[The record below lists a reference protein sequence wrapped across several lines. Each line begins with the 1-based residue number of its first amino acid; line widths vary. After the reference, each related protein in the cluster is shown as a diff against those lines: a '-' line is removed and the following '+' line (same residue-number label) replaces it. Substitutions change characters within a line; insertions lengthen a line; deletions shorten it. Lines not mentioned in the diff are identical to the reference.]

1 MNSPGSNT
9 PSVDSLLPDPPSAG
23 RKTNGGGVI
32 KAGLTTGLSGLT
44 ALCVIASLGAAPQPD
59 STRLAPPR
67 SGLVAVPLPSLDDFE
82 PAVANQMREQLAS
95 FREVAGSGNVSS
107 ASLADA
113 YGSLGRLFHAYE
125 LSESAEPSYLNAARL
140 APGDAGW
147 PHLLGYLCQQTGR
160 LEEAADRFR
169 EARRIRADDH
179 AATMRL
185 ADVSIGLNRLREAR
199 EELQGMVDIF
209 PALAQN
215 GLGEIALRERR
226 FEDAVRHFRAALE
239 RAPQASAIHYS
250 LAMAYRGLGRV
261 GEARSHLEQRGA
273 AGITLGDPIVD
284 GLQSLVRGERGLV
297 AQGRKAYE
305 AGRYQEA
312 ADAFGRAVEAA
323 PNSAAARVNLGLTQL
338 QLGNADAAVAHLRA
352 ASNLAPDDPEVS
364 RDLLR
369 VLLLLG
375 RDDDAILVLRKSS
388 SAKPDDEETLV
399 SLAILLA
406 SKERFG
412 EAAALLDDAHQ
423 RFPARTA
430 TATTL
435 ARLLASSP
443 DRSIR
448 DGRRAL
454 DLATAVHEAEST
466 PVHAETLALALAELE
481 RCDEALAWM
490 KRAVTEAEQ
499 GTDAAEATRLRGEMA
514 KYEGRS
520 CKP

>member
-1 MNSPGSNT
+1 
-9 PSVDSLLPDPPSAG
+9 
-23 RKTNGGGVI
+23 VI
-32 KAGLTTGLSGLT
+32 KAGLGTTVLT

-59 STRLAPPR
+59 SARLAPPR
-67 SGLVAVPLPSLDDFE
+67 SGLVAVPLPTLEDFE
-82 PAVANQMREQLAS
+82 PAVSNQMREQLAS
-95 FREVAGSGNVSS
+95 FRDVIESGNFSS
-107 ASLADA
+107 ARLADA

-140 APGDAGW
+140 APGDASW
-147 PHLLGYLCQQTGR
+147 PHLLGYLYQQTGR

-185 ADVSIGLNRLREAR
+185 ADVNIGLNRLREAR

-209 PALAQN
+209 PALSQN

-261 GEARSHLEQRGA
+261 DEARSHLEQRGA
-273 AGITLGDPIVD
+273 AGIKVGDPIVD
-284 GLQSLVRGERGLV
+284 TLQPLVRGERGLV

-305 AGRYQEA
+305 AGRYQDA
-312 ADAFGRAVEAA
+312 ADAFARAVEAA
-323 PNSAAARVNLGLTQL
+323 PDSAAARVNLGLTQL
-338 QLGNADAAVAHLRA
+338 QLGNADAAAAHLQA
-352 ASNLAPDDPEVS
+352 AFTLAPDDPEVS
-364 RDLLR
+364 GDLLR
-369 VLLLLG
+369 VLLRLG
-375 RDDDAILVLRKSS
+375 REDDAILMLRKSS
-388 SAKPDDEETLV
+388 SARPDDEETLV

-406 SKERFG
+406 SKERYG
-412 EAAALLDDAHQ
+412 EAAALLDDAHR
-423 RFPARTA
+423 RFPARAA

-454 DLATAVHEAEST
+454 ELATAVHEAEST
-466 PVHAETLALALAELE
+466 PVHAETVALALAELE

-490 KRAVTEAEQ
+490 KRAIDGAEQ
-499 GTDAAEATRLRGEMA
+499 ARDGEEAARLRGEIA